1 MKNIPP
7 HNKFDNVKEKATDRV
22 NRMPESKTKKLKD
35 ALEHGLAN
43 VTTNDEM
50 DKYLSSYGSIH
61 QE

>member
-7 HNKFDNVKEKATDRV
+7 HNTFDNVKEKATDRV